1 MDPGIHGTVSPG
13 QGFNWKRKDVV
24 RRVGMLADGAKIC
37 GGAGK
42 LVWTRGEMCVA
53 FSTWVWTSQ

>member
-1 MDPGIHGTVSPG
+1 
-13 QGFNWKRKDVV
+13 
-24 RRVGMLADGAKIC
+24 MLADGAKIC

-53 FSTWVWTSQ
+53 FSTWV